1 MAALFKS
8 FFLIFQ
14 GKKKYFLEQ
23 KPDKERFMYFW
34 QGF

>member
-1 MAALFKS
+1 M
-8 FFLIFQ
+8 IFQ
-14 GKKKYFLEQ
+14 GEKKYFLKQ